1 MTNPNEARTTAKG
14 DMDAQRDDITRSP
27 IQVREIRD
35 HAEFLELGPSWDNL
49 AESTPEDGRVFLR
62 HAWFDA
68 CWAWAGRTARPLVV
82 SLSQA
87 GRPVAFIPLV
97 ERLRKRHGLTLRELE
112 HLAVPDT
119 QFGGIVVHP
128 DSAAHACGAFARWL
142 SDRRPR
148 WDTLLLR
155 NLMKDDPATSALRES
170 LRAVGILVD
179 TNTDARNHCIDL
191 EGTWDAYY
199 KTRSR
204 RLKKGNN
211 LVANRLRRA
220 GSLQIHHLAGD
231 QISTAAIEAV
241 REVSAASWKRE
252 TGLTLDAP
260 GPAAFIERL
269 VAHNARE
276 HWLSLWML
284 TLDDRVV
291 ATELQMQADRRVYAL
306 RADYREDALDL
317 SPGTYLN
324 WKILEA
330 LFDDDLAAYF
340 MGPGDNP
347 YKFRWTEQH
356 LPLIHLRAWN
366 KTACGRLSASLE
378 RLVKPLFRSA
388 RDKVYSLRNRKRPQS
403 SR

>member
-1 MTNPNEARTTAKG
+1 MINPNEARTTTKG
-14 DMDAQRDDITRSP
+14 DMDAQRGDITRSP
-27 IQVREIRD
+27 IQVREIWD
-35 HAEFLELGPSWDNL
+35 HAEFMELGSSWNTL

-68 CWAWAGRTARPLVV
+68 CWAWAGLTGRPLVV
-82 SLSQA
+82 SLSQG

-97 ERLRKRHGLTLRELE
+97 ERRRKSHGLTLRVLE
-112 HLAVPDT
+112 FLAVPDT
-119 QFGGIVVHP
+119 QFSGIVVHP
-128 DSAAHACGAFARWL
+128 DSAPSACEAFARWL

-155 NLMKDDPATSALRES
+155 NLMKDEPVTSALLDS
-170 LRAVGILVD
+170 LRAAGILVD
-179 TNTDARNHCIDL
+179 TNTDARNHRIDL
-191 EGTWDAYY
+191 AGTWEAYY

-220 GSLQIHHLAGD
+220 GSVQIHHLAGD
-231 QISTAAIEAV
+231 QIKAAAIEAV
-241 REVSAASWKRE
+241 RDVSAASWKRE

-260 GPAAFIERL
+260 GPAAFLERL
-269 VAHNARE
+269 VAHNPRE
-276 HWLSLWML
+276 RWLSLWML
-284 TLDDRVV
+284 TLDDRIV
-291 ATELQMQADRRVYAL
+291 ATELQIQADRRVYAL
-306 RADYREDALDL
+306 RADYREDTLDL

-330 LFDDDLAAYF
+330 LFDDDLATYF
-340 MGPGDNP
+340 MGPGDNS

-356 LPLIHLRAWN
+356 APLIRLRAWN
-366 KTACGRLSASLE
+366 KTVRGRLGAGLE
-378 RLVKPLFRSA
+378 RLVKPVLRSA
-388 RDKVYSLRNRKRPQS
+388 RNKLSPLRNQGKPPS